1 MIIDNP
7 YIEVIAVCVIIIVS
21 YLFSLIS
28 KKTNLSSVILLIGL
42 GIAIKELMNKMKFIV
57 GIDLQ
62 RILEFLGIV
71 GLIMIVLEAAID
83 LKLTRDKKTIISKS
97 FFIALIALIS
107 CSFVIAWILNAYLIS
122 DFFTAYIYAI
132 PLSIMSSAVII
143 PSVINLVPTK
153 KEFMVYESTFSDILG
168 IMLFYYVIEN
178 DTTQK
183 VINIIGHVSMNIG
196 ITIGLSVLLGYALV
210 FLLQNIDQKMKLFLL
225 ISVLVILYS
234 VGKLFHLSS
243 LLVILIFGLILN
255 NYKLFF
261 FGRMKRWINKI
272 KLAQILDDFHIVTM
286 ESAFVVRTFFFVIFG
301 MTLDL
306 NTLTDLNTAF
316 ISVVIVV
323 SIYLVRFILFKV
335 FLMKSIF
342 PEVLIAPR
350 GLITVLLFFGIP
362 ATYELEYFNTGI
374 LLYVILLTSIIM
386 TITMMIKGDE
396 SEYVGELNFENWEDL
411 DKEIRE
417 SQKKKK
423 IS

>member
-1 MIIDNP
+1 
-7 YIEVIAVCVIIIVS
+7 
-21 YLFSLIS
+21 
-28 KKTNLSSVILLIGL
+28 
-42 GIAIKELMNKMKFIV
+42 
-57 GIDLQ
+57 
-62 RILEFLGIV
+62 
-71 GLIMIVLEAAID
+71 
-83 LKLTRDKKTIISKS
+83 
-97 FFIALIALIS
+97 
-107 CSFVIAWILNAYLIS
+107 
-122 DFFTAYIYAI
+122 
-132 PLSIMSSAVII
+132 
-143 PSVINLVPTK
+143 
-153 KEFMVYESTFSDILG
+153 
-168 IMLFYYVIEN
+168 
-178 DTTQK
+178 
-183 VINIIGHVSMNIG
+183 
-196 ITIGLSVLLGYALV
+196 
-210 FLLQNIDQKMKLFLL
+210 
-225 ISVLVILYS
+225 LYS